1 MESKE
6 RKQRFALVVKA
17 VGPTIEVPE
26 KMKPML
32 EEFQR
37 IVHDEL
43 LDELPLMR
51 DI

>member
-1 MESKE
+1 
-6 RKQRFALVVKA
+6 LVVKE
-17 VGPTIEVPE
+17 VGPAIEVPE

-43 LDELPLMR
+43 PDEVSPMR

>member
-1 MESKE
+1 LIVKE
-6 RKQRFALVVKA
+6 EIGLA
-17 VGPTIEVPE
+17 IEVPE

-37 IVHDEL
+37 IVY
-43 LDELPLMR
+43 DELPDELSPMR